1 MQGAQTLFLHFT
13 TLVEGH
19 YLLST
24 YLGLFQEHVIWFW
37 LWWMWGGGLQCITLV
52 RWLEERYETV
62 YRRHPGFQEGAT
74 PLSLQEQALPLD
86 LPDTLR
92 GEQWTFVQLPLSGL
106 FSKPLMRDESF
117 VLKPASACL
126 SSDHVL
132 DQYMFRG
139 QDWCCDNGSIGGT
152 GVLEELEAVERG
164 AMFGSVLD
172 LDTLGIDLSSDI
184 MIPGVAVASSRAT
197 PLAGLTLLF
206 NSQIVMQSCGGIIQH

>member
-1 MQGAQTLFLHFT
+1 MQGWNFFFFFFPLYNLHNHYAVGSDFVLALHNPCGGLLLAQYLSGSVSRACDLI
-13 TLVEGH
+13 LVVMNVG
-19 YLLST
+19 
-24 YLGLFQEHVIWFW
+24 
-37 LWWMWGGGLQCITLV
+37 GGGLQCITLV

-132 DQYMFRG
+132 DQYMFHG
-139 QDWCCDNGSIGGT
+139 QD
-152 GVLEELEAVERG
+152 
-164 AMFGSVLD
+164 
-172 LDTLGIDLSSDI
+172 
-184 MIPGVAVASSRAT
+184 
-197 PLAGLTLLF
+197 
-206 NSQIVMQSCGGIIQH
+206 